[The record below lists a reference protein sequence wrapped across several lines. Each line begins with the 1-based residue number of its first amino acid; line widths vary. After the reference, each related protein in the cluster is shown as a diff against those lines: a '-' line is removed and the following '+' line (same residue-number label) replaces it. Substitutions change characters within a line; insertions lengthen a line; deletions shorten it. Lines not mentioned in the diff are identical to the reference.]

1 MTDGTDIFNTF
12 SVSQDWYDLVYEA
25 QGKNYA
31 DEVRRLRDLLRG
43 HGVDAASLGRPPR
56 LLDVACGT
64 GQHLARL
71 PDFES
76 VGVDVD
82 PAMLEI
88 AARRCP
94 DTILVEGDMRTLDPG
109 GLGAPFDVVTCLFSA
124 IAYMT
129 DLDALT
135 EAIGAMAR
143 CLSRRGVL
151 LVEPFITPDM
161 VADGRP
167 HAVFADHV
175 DLKVVRMDVPR
186 VRGRRLELEFHYLA
200 ADADGVEHRR
210 ERHELGI
217 FSVDEIG
224 EAFTAAGLRW
234 SFDPEGLSGHGR
246 GLHVGIRRRIS

>member
-1 MTDGTDIFNTF
+1 MTDRTDLSNTF
-12 SVSQDWYDLVYEA
+12 SVSQDWYDLIYEA
-25 QGKNYA
+25 QGKDYA

-43 HGVDAASLGRPPR
+43 LGVDAATLGRRPR
-56 LLDVACGT
+56 MLDVACGT
-64 GQHLARL
+64 GQHVGRL

-82 PAMLEI
+82 PAMLQI
-88 AARRCP
+88 AAGRCP
-94 DTILVEGDMRTLDPG
+94 DTVLVEGDMRTLDPG

-129 DLDALT
+129 DLDALS
-135 EAIGAMAR
+135 EAIASMAR
-143 CLSRRGVL
+143 CLGRDGVL

-234 SFDPEGLSGHGR
+234 TFDSDGISGHGR
-246 GLHVGIRRRIS
+246 GLHIGRRRRVT

>member
-1 MTDGTDIFNTF
+1 MTTQSNTF
-12 SVSQDWYDLVYEA
+12 CASQDWYDLIYEA
-25 QGKNYA
+25 QGKDYA
-31 DEVRRLRDLLRG
+31 EEVRRLRDLLHRQAID
-43 HGVDAASLGRPPR
+43 VATLGRAPKW
-56 LLDVACGT
+56 LDVACGT
-64 GQHLARL
+64 GQHLCRCD
-71 PDFES
+71 DFER

-82 PAMLEI
+82 PGMLEI
-88 AARRCP
+88 AAHRCP
-94 DTILVEGDMRTLDPG
+94 DAVLVEGDMRTLDPG

-129 DLDALT
+129 DLDGLA
-135 EAIGAMAR
+135 EAIAAMAR
-143 CLSRRGVL
+143 CLSRDGVL

-217 FSVDEIG
+217 FSVEEIG

-234 SFDPEGLSGHGR
+234 TFDPDGISGHGR
-246 GLHVGIRRRIS
+246 GLHIGRRRRLA

>member
-1 MTDGTDIFNTF
+1 MTRSTNTF
-12 SVSQDWYDLVYEA
+12 SVSQAWYDLIYEA
-25 QGKNYA
+25 QGKDYTE
-31 DEVRRLRDLLRG
+31 EVRRLRDLLRSTG
-43 HGVDAASLGRPPR
+43 IDAATLGRAPR
-56 LLDVACGT
+56 MLDIACGT
-64 GQHLARL
+64 GQHLSRL
-71 PDFES
+71 ADFER

-88 AARRCP
+88 AGHRCP
-94 DTILVEGDMRTLDPG
+94 DATLVEGDMRTLDPG
-109 GLGAPFDVVTCLFSA
+109 GLGAPFDAVTCLFSA

-129 DLDALT
+129 DLDGLA
-135 EAIGAMAR
+135 EAIDSMAR
-143 CLSRRGVL
+143 CVSRDGVL

-186 VRGRRLELEFHYLA
+186 VHGRRLELEFHYLA
-200 ADADGVEHRR
+200 ADAEGVEHRR

-224 EAFTAAGLRW
+224 EAFTSAGLRW
-234 SFDPEGLSGHGR
+234 EFDPKGISGHGR
-246 GLHVGIRRRIS
+246 GLHVGRRRRVR

>member
-1 MTDGTDIFNTF
+1 MSESPDPFNTF
-12 SVSQDWYDLVYEA
+12 SVSQDWYDAVYEA
-25 QGKNYA
+25 QGKDYA
-31 DEVRRLRDLLRG
+31 DEVRRLRALLRD
-43 HGVDAASLGRPPR
+43 HGIDAASLGRPPR

-71 PDFES
+71 TDFER

-94 DTILVEGDMRTLDPG
+94 DTVLVEGDMRTLDPA
-109 GLGAPFDVVTCLFSA
+109 GLGAPFDAVTCLFSA

-129 DLDALT
+129 DLEALA
-135 EAIGAMAR
+135 EAIESMAR
-143 CLSRRGVL
+143 CLSRKGVL
-151 LVEPFITPDM
+151 LVEPFITPET

-186 VRGRRLELEFHYLA
+186 VRGRRLELDFHYLV
-200 ADADGVEHRR
+200 ADAEGVEHRR
-210 ERHELGI
+210 ERHELGV

-234 SFDPEGLSGHGR
+234 TFDPVGLSGHGR
-246 GLHVGIRRRIS
+246 GLHVGRRRRLT